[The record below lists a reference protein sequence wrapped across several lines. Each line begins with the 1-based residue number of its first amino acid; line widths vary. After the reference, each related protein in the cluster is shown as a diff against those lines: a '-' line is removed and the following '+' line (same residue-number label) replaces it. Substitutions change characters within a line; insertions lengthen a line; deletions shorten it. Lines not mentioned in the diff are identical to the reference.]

1 MYQPNKS
8 DSIVVKY
15 ATIIEENKERRKY
28 NGEYSDLEPEPLI
41 YDNST
46 IGDTD
51 DFGNPVQFN
60 WDYTNLISLQ
70 CIMDIFGDDYN
81 VVRKLL
87 MVYPLASPVMVSDGE
102 YEWEYYREVDIC
114 RVIDILTTLA
124 KTNFVNVLRPQ
135 YQFIKDDEPVYTS
148 EDLKNLL
155 GIKDELFTWVQCR
168 NFLWLLLS
176 RFLTCWHRATGLM
189 VKDNIFPSNR
199 SDERAISCAL
209 YADVLQLS
217 L

>member
-1 MYQPNKS
+1 MCQPNKY

-81 VVRKLL
+81 AVRKLL

-102 YEWEYYREVDIC
+102 YEWEYYREFDIC

-155 GIKDELFTWVQCR
+155 GIKDELLRKFRNEGYLGYTKYSGSDKIWYTQKNVQD
-168 NFLWLLLS
+168 FLNNPVAVHKPW
-176 RFLTCWHRATGLM
+176 
-189 VKDNIFPSNR
+189 K
-199 SDERAISCAL
+199 E
-209 YADVLQLS
+209 
-217 L
+217 